1 MKRFMKKAAAVLM
14 VAVVLAGVYA
24 PVASAATSSVIV
36 HVKDGEEWGKMTV
49 YNWGDAGET
58 AGVWPGTEMT
68 AEAESWYSYTF
79 ETEVPLNL
87 VFSAAG
93 TPQSTNIEGLA
104 ADVREVWVV
113 IGGTGD
119 ANDMGAVTNQAVLF
133 TEAEEVWPS
142 TAAVVA
148 EEVEVAAEA
157 VDETA
162 VPTTGVNSPFL
173 AVSLLGIAA
182 LSAIVVV
189 VLKKKE
195 LKQN

>member
-1 MKRFMKKAAAVLM
+1 MKKAAAVLM

-24 PVASAATSSVIV
+24 PEARAATSSVIV
-36 HVKDGEEWGKMTV
+36 HAKDGEEWGKMSI
-49 YNWGDAGET
+49 YNFGDAGET

-68 AEAESWYSYTF
+68 AEADGWYTYTI

-93 TPQSTNIEGLA
+93 SPQSSNIEGLA
-104 ADVREVWVV
+104 ADAGEVWVV

-119 ANDMGAVTNQAVLF
+119 ANDMGAATNQAVLY
-133 TEAEEVWPS
+133 TEAEEGWPS

-148 EEVEVAAEA
+148 EVVEVAAETLS
-157 VDETA
+157 ETA
-162 VPTTGVNSPFL
+162 VPTTGINTPFL
-173 AVSLLGIAA
+173 AVSLLGFAA
-182 LSAIVVV
+182 LSAIMVV